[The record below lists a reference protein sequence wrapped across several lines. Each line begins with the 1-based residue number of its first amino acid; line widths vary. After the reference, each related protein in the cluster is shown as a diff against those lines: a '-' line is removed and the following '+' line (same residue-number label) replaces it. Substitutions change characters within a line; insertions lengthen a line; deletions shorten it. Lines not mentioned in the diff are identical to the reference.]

1 MGELGRHRGVWR
13 TLGLSVA
20 WLLLAAAA
28 GLALLYA
35 VPELQLVHR
44 LATLAAVFIP
54 FGVLLWGAAVLL
66 FLAAGR
72 GWGKLLALVAVAGLV
87 LAVLW
92 ARPYWPAGIGEDGPT
107 GPDAGGGGGVVGTV
121 MTFNARC
128 DSAWADELEESIVAR
143 QPDLVVVQ
151 GASTRLR
158 ESVDTG
164 LAEAYPHWAFVYE
177 MWGLPSCGT
186 VVLSRLP
193 LGEVPPRSFE
203 QPVVGV
209 DLGFGP
215 VTLVPVDVPGPHDGL
230 RPWREAIDGVGA
242 AVDGAAVDGARPDV
256 PVLVA
261 GDFNAVREHGPLRRL
276 LGRFGLESAAEQ
288 AGAGWV
294 PTYPADTWYPPV
306 LAIDHVLVGPG
317 LEAVGVET
325 VRIGGYSHL
334 ALVVEVRAR

>member
-1 MGELGRHRGVWR
+1 MRGELGRRRGVWR

-20 WLLLAAAA
+20 WLLVASGA
-28 GLALLYA
+28 GLALLHA
-35 VPELQLVHR
+35 VPGLQLVHR

-54 FGVLLWGAAVLL
+54 FGVLLWGAALLL

-72 GWGKLLALVAVAGLV
+72 GWGKLLAFVAVPGLV

-128 DSAWADELEESIVAR
+128 DSAWADELQESILAR

-151 GASTRLR
+151 GGSARLR
-158 ESVDTG
+158 DSVDVG
-164 LAEAYPHWAFVYE
+164 LAEAYPHREFVYE

-186 VVLSRLP
+186 VVLSQLP
-193 LGEVPPRSFE
+193 LGDVPPRSSA

-230 RPWREAIDGVGA
+230 GPWREAIDGVGT
-242 AVDGAAVDGARPDV
+242 AVTEARRDAPDD

-261 GDFNAVREHGPLRRL
+261 GDFNAVREHEPVRRL
-276 LGRFGLESAAEQ
+276 LGRFGLESAVEQ

-294 PTYPADTWYPPV
+294 PTYPADQWYPPA

-325 VRIGGYSHL
+325 VRIGGYAHL

>member
-1 MGELGRHRGVWR
+1 MSSELGRHPRVWR

-20 WLLLAAAA
+20 WLLVVSAA

-35 VPELQLVHR
+35 VPEVQLVHW

-54 FGVLLWGAAVLL
+54 FAALFWG
-66 FLAAGR
+66 
-72 GWGKLLALVAVAGLV
+72 
-87 LAVLW
+87 
-92 ARPYWPAGIGEDGPT
+92 
-107 GPDAGGGGGVVGTV
+107 VGTV

-128 DSAWADELEESIVAR
+128 DSAWADELREAILAQR
-143 QPDLVVVQ
+143 PDLVVVQ

-158 ESVDTG
+158 EGVDDG
-164 LAEAYPHWAFVYE
+164 LADGCPHRAFVYE

-193 LGEVPPRSFE
+193 LRDGPPRSSD

-230 RPWREAIDGVGA
+230 GPWREAIDGVGEAVESASGGVAPGDGGPVLDGGLAPDGVPVPA
-242 AVDGAAVDGARPDV
+242 AGPVPAGG

-261 GDFNAVREHGPLRRL
+261 VDFNAVREHEPLRRL
-276 LGRFGLESAAEQ
+276 LDRFGARERGGASGRGVGAHLPRGPVVPARACDRPRARVSGARGGRGGDGADRRVGAPRAGGGG
-288 AGAGWV
+288 AGA
-294 PTYPADTWYPPV
+294 
-306 LAIDHVLVGPG
+306 LS
-317 LEAVGVET
+317 
-325 VRIGGYSHL
+325 R
-334 ALVVEVRAR
+334 VRAR

>member
-107 GPDAGGGGGVVGTV
+107 GPDAGGGGGVIGTV

-128 DSAWADELEESIVAR
+128 DSAWADELEESIV
-143 QPDLVVVQ
+143 
-151 GASTRLR
+151 
-158 ESVDTG
+158 
-164 LAEAYPHWAFVYE
+164 
-177 MWGLPSCGT
+177 
-186 VVLSRLP
+186 
-193 LGEVPPRSFE
+193 
-203 QPVVGV
+203 
-209 DLGFGP
+209 
-215 VTLVPVDVPGPHDGL
+215 
-230 RPWREAIDGVGA
+230 
-242 AVDGAAVDGARPDV
+242 ARPDV

-325 VRIGGYSHL
+325 VRIGGYAHL